1 MLKRLAA
8 AALLAAT
15 VVPASIT
22 VAHAQRPSPPPGPL
36 VSGYLCCNMRTY
48 GDSISDI
55 NYDEQG
61 TSIVAVGTPARITT
75 YDFRWF
81 GVELAGKQQRIKND
95 YSRNIPLPTFAQRY
109 VVTADPKQKLATFP
123 APVREAILAG
133 KVMPGMTRE
142 QVLMAIAY
150 PVASENPSLDA
161 PVWRY
166 WRDSWSEFQVQFDE
180 KGLVKTVVGDAVALN
195 RVFIAAPAA
204 AAAQP

>member
-15 VVPASIT
+15 VVPVS
-22 VAHAQRPSPPPGPL
+22 VVHAQRPSPPPGPL
-36 VSGYLCCNMRTY
+36 VSGFLCCNMRTY

-61 TSIVAVGTPARITT
+61 TRIVAVGTPARITA

-81 GVELAGKQQRIKND
+81 NLDLAGKPQRIKND
-95 YSRNIPLPTFAQRY
+95 YSRNIPLPAFAQRY
-109 VVTADPKQKLATFP
+109 VVTEDPKQKMAAFP
-123 APVREAILAG
+123 PAVRDAILAG

-180 KGLVKTVVGDAVALN
+180 KGLVKAVVGDPVALS
-195 RVFIAAPAA
+195 RVLAAAPAQ
-204 AAAQP
+204 QP